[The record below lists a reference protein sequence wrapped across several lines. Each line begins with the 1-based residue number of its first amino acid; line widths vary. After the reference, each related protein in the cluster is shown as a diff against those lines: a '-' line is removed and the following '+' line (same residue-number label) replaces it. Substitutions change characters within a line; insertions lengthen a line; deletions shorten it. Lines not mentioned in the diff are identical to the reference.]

1 MPVRF
6 PLRFNFPPRPQPLP
20 PEGDPLP
27 SDGPRLAPDA
37 RPLPADGRLPA
48 AGRRLPLPA
57 WARPGA
63 NRRWLAPIT
72 TSRWLLPVGIAV
84 GAHALWLSG
93 SSLTAKPR
101 PPAPRLPVTDNTP
114 ELLRFSSGARQP
126 VALAASLST
135 IDLPFGNSLPLPP
148 PPPPPLEAGQAT
160 PRRSAA
166 PVAPAP
172 RNAAGSAGRGG
183 LAWGVP
189 LAASAGLPASAAA
202 ALELVAQLQT
212 KPGAAVPAAAASTA
226 AASDAAATPTERLAK
241 DGGQKAAGV
250 ALARRHLRL
259 DANADRPYR
268 LLWDTGAPA
277 SNRPES
283 LGDLPEGVEVR
294 RLPLAAAQAMG
305 LSQPHGVSVQSP
317 TGLLL
322 LWVQG
327 DHLWL
332 IRQAAGATKAAA

>member
-1 MPVRF
+1 LPAEGRR
-6 PLRFNFPPRPQPLP
+6 LASDPRLLP
-20 PEGDPLP
+20 PEG
-27 SDGPRLAPDA
+27 
-37 RPLPADGRLPA
+37 GRFA
-48 AGRRLPLPA
+48 AGRHRLLPA
-57 WARPGA
+57 WARAGA
-63 NRRWLAPIT
+63 KSRWLAAIS
-72 TSRWLLPVGIAV
+72 TSRWLLPLGIAV

-93 SSLTAKPR
+93 SSLSVKPR

-135 IDLPFGNSLPLPP
+135 IELPFGNSLPLPP
-148 PPPPPLEAGQAT
+148 PPPPPLEAGQTT

-166 PVAPAP
+166 PAAPAP
-172 RNAAGSAGRGG
+172 RSAAGSSGRSG

-189 LAASAGLPASAAA
+189 AAASAGLPASAAS
-202 ALELVAQLQT
+202 ALELVAQLQI
-212 KPGAAVPAAAASTA
+212 KAGAAAATSAASTSPGSSSAVSTA
-226 AASDAAATPTERLAK
+226 AGPDASSPPTATERPAK
-241 DGGQKAAGV
+241 AEGQTAAGA

-268 LLWDTGAPA
+268 LLWDTGAPS
-277 SNRPES
+277 SNRPDS
-283 LGDLPEGVEVR
+283 LSDLPEGVEVR

-305 LSQPHGVSVQSP
+305 LNQPHGVSVQSS

-327 DHLWL
+327 DQLWL
-332 IRQAAGATKAAA
+332 IRQAAGTTRTAA

>member
-6 PLRFNFPPRPQPLP
+6 PLTFNFPPRPKPLP
-20 PEGDPLP
+20 P
-27 SDGPRLAPDA
+27 
-37 RPLPADGRLPA
+37 DGRPPA
-48 AGRRLPLPA
+48 AGRSLPLPA
-57 WARPGA
+57 WARAGA
-63 NRRWLAPIT
+63 NGRWLAAIG

-84 GAHALWLSG
+84 GAHALWLS
-93 SSLTAKPR
+93 SSNLTVRPR

-148 PPPPPLEAGQAT
+148 PPPPLEAGPTT
-160 PRRSAA
+160 PRRSAT
-166 PVAPAP
+166 PVLPAS
-172 RNAAGSAGRGG
+172 RTAAGSAGRGG

-189 LAASAGLPASAAA
+189 PAASAGLPASASS
-202 ALELVAQLQT
+202 ALELVAQLQS
-212 KPGAAVPAAAASTA
+212 KAGASAAPTAAGSNAAAADAAAPPAAAERPAMDEGQR
-226 AASDAAATPTERLAK
+226 AASA
-241 DGGQKAAGV
+241 

-259 DANADRPYR
+259 GANADHPYR
-268 LLWDTGAPA
+268 LLWETGVMA

-283 LGDLPEGVEVR
+283 LTDLPQGVELR

-305 LSQPHGVSVQSP
+305 LSQPHAVSVHSP
-317 TGLLL
+317 AGLLL

-327 DHLWL
+327 DQLWL
-332 IRQAAGATKAAA
+332 IRQPAGPTRTAA

>member
-6 PLRFNFPPRPQPLP
+6 PLTFNFPPRPQPLP
-20 PEGDPLP
+20 PEGEPLP
-27 SDGPRLAPDA
+27 P
-37 RPLPADGRLPA
+37 DGRLSA
-48 AGRRLPLPA
+48 AGRHLSLPD
-57 WARPGA
+57 WARAGA
-63 NRRWLAPIT
+63 NRRWLAAIGA
-72 TSRWLLPVGIAV
+72 SRWLLPVGIAV

-93 SSLTAKPR
+93 SSLTVKPR
-101 PPAPRLPVTDNTP
+101 PPAPRLPVIDNTP

-148 PPPPPLEAGQAT
+148 PPPPPLEAGEAT

-172 RNAAGSAGRGG
+172 RSTAGSAGRSG

-189 LAASAGLPASAAA
+189 LAASAGLPASAAS
-202 ALELVAQLQT
+202 ALELVAQLHS
-212 KPGAAVPAAAASTA
+212 KAGAAAEKSTAPNSAASTA
-226 AASDAAATPTERLAK
+226 TGSDATAPPTAADRPAK
-241 DGGQKAAGV
+241 AEGQKAAGA

-259 DANADRPYR
+259 DANAERPYR
-268 LLWDTGAPA
+268 LLWDTGTPA

-283 LGDLPEGVEVR
+283 LSDLPDSVELR

-327 DHLWL
+327 DQLWL
-332 IRQAAGATKAAA
+332 IRQPAGTTRTAS

>member
-1 MPVRF
+1 
-6 PLRFNFPPRPQPLP
+6 LP
-20 PEGDPLP
+20 D
-27 SDGPRLAPDA
+27 
-37 RPLPADGRLPA
+37 
-48 AGRRLPLPA
+48 
-57 WARPGA
+57 WARARA
-63 NRRWLAPIT
+63 NRRWLAAIGA
-72 TSRWLLPVGIAV
+72 SRWLLPVGIAV

-93 SSLTAKPR
+93 SSLTVKPR
-101 PPAPRLPVTDNTP
+101 PPAPRLPVIDNTP

-148 PPPPPLEAGQAT
+148 PPPPPLEAGEAT

-172 RNAAGSAGRGG
+172 RNSAGSAGRSG

-189 LAASAGLPASAAA
+189 LVASAGLPASAAS
-202 ALELVAQLQT
+202 ALELVAQLHT
-212 KPGAAVPAAAASTA
+212 KAGAPAPAAAASTA
-226 AASDAAATPTERLAK
+226 ASSDAAAPPTAAERPAK
-241 DGGQKAAGV
+241 AEGQKAAGA

-283 LGDLPEGVEVR
+283 LSDLPEGIELR

-327 DHLWL
+327 DQLWL
-332 IRQAAGATKAAA
+332 IRQAS

>member
-1 MPVRF
+1 M
-6 PLRFNFPPRPQPLP
+6 
-20 PEGDPLP
+20 P
-27 SDGPRLAPDA
+27 SDGPP
-37 RPLPADGRLPA
+37 PGPGRH
-48 AGRRLPLPA
+48 LPLPA
-57 WARPGA
+57 WARAGA
-63 NRRWLAPIT
+63 NRRWLAAISTSRWLAPIT

-148 PPPPPLEAGQAT
+148 PPPLEPGQTT

-166 PVAPAP
+166 PAAPAP
-172 RNAAGSAGRGG
+172 RNVAGSAGRSG
-183 LAWGVP
+183 LAWGVQ
-189 LAASAGLPASAAA
+189 LAASSGLPSSAAS
-202 ALELVAQLQT
+202 ALELVAQLHS
-212 KPGAAVPAAAASTA
+212 KAGAAAAKSPAPNSAASTGA
-226 AASDAAATPTERLAK
+226 GSDAAAPPTAAERPAK
-241 DGGQKAAGV
+241 AESHKAAGA

-259 DANADRPYR
+259 DASADRPYR

-277 SNRPES
+277 SNRPEGLS
-283 LGDLPEGVEVR
+283 DLPDGVELR

-327 DHLWL
+327 DQLWL
-332 IRQAAGATKAAA
+332 IRQPAGTTRTAS

>member
-6 PLRFNFPPRPQPLP
+6 PLTFNFPPRPQPLP
-20 PEGDPLP
+20 PDGEPLP
-27 SDGPRLAPDA
+27 PHGPP
-37 RPLPADGRLPA
+37 PG

-57 WARPGA
+57 WALAGA
-63 NRRWLAPIT
+63 RSRWLAAIS

-148 PPPPPLEAGQAT
+148 PPPPPLEAGQVT

-166 PVAPAP
+166 PAAPAP
-172 RNAAGSAGRGG
+172 RNAAGSAGRSG

-189 LAASAGLPASAAA
+189 PAASAGLPASAAY
-202 ALELVAQLQT
+202 ALELVAQLHS
-212 KPGAAVPAAAASTA
+212 KAGAAAAKS
-226 AASDAAATPTERLAK
+226 AASNSAASSSVASTGAGPDAAAPPTAADRPAK
-241 DGGQKAAGV
+241 AEGQKAAGA

-259 DANADRPYR
+259 DANADRSYR

-277 SNRPES
+277 SNRPEILS
-283 LGDLPEGVEVR
+283 DLPEAVELR

-327 DHLWL
+327 DQLWL
-332 IRQAAGATKAAA
+332 IRQPAGSNRTVS